1 MPVLRQIGMAAIA
14 AVVAAQAATHAAAEE
29 GGPDEPLLIA
39 LSTQRIE
46 IDSNF
51 AGTSILLFG
60 ATDVVGDVVVSVRG
74 PEEPV
79 VVRRK
84 RQTVGVWI
92 NQESIAFRN
101 VPGYYFVAASRP
113 LEEIAPAEFL
123 DRKQLGSERLLLEA
137 IWFDTSGDAN
147 EFRAALHRDRERDSL
162 YRSEPGVVEF
172 IDERLFRTTI
182 DLPAHVPTGD
192 YVVEGAAHGRR
203 RGAQHAL
210 GIAECREGR
219 LLGGHF
225 HLRAGGRSPLRR
237 HCYRAGAGGRMGGQ
251 LRLPQGL
258 RTRRNRCHD

>member
-1 MPVLRQIGMAAIA
+1 MRRLRQSLGM
-14 AVVAAQAATHAAAEE
+14 AVVAALLATQAATHAAAQEE
-29 GGPDEPLLIA
+29 GPDEPLLIA

-60 ATDVVGDVVVSVRG
+60 ATDMVGDVVVSVRG

-84 RQTVGVWI
+84 RQTIGVWI

-123 DRKQLGSERLLLEA
+123 DRKQLGSERVLLEA
-137 IWFDTSGDAN
+137 IWFDTSGDADA
-147 EFRAALHRDRERDSL
+147 FRAALHRHRERDAL
-162 YRSEPGVVEF
+162 YQSELGTVEF

-192 YVVEGAAHGRR
+192 YVVEALLAVDGEVLSTRSAALSIEKAGFSADISAFAR
-203 RGAQHAL
+203 ADEAL
-210 GIAECREGR
+210 YGLIAIA
-219 LLGGHF
+219 LALV
-225 HLRAGGRSPLRR
+225 AGWVGSFAFRK
-237 HCYRAGAGGRMGGQ
+237 G
-251 LRLPQGL
+251 
-258 RTRRNRCHD
+258 

>member
-1 MPVLRQIGMAAIA
+1 MRVLRQIGMAAIA
-14 AVVAAQAATHAAAEE
+14 AAVAAQAVTYAAAEE

-60 ATDVVGDVVVSVRG
+60 ATDEVGDVVVSVRG

-113 LEEIAPAEFL
+113 LEEIAHAEFL
-123 DRKQLGSERLLLEA
+123 DRKQLGSGRLLLEA
-137 IWFDTSGDAN
+137 IWFDTSGDAD
-147 EFRAALHRDRERDSL
+147 EFRAALHRYRERESL
-162 YRSEPGVVEF
+162 YRSELGVVEF

-192 YVVEGAAHGRR
+192 YVVEALLMVDGEVLSTRSAALNIEKAGFSADISTFARTDE
-203 RGAQHAL
+203 AL
-210 GIAECREGR
+210 YGVIAIA
-219 LLGGHF
+219 LALV
-225 HLRAGGRSPLRR
+225 AGWVGSFAFRK
-237 HCYRAGAGGRMGGQ
+237 G
-251 LRLPQGL
+251 
-258 RTRRNRCHD
+258 

>member
-1 MPVLRQIGMAAIA
+1 MRRGLKLLGL
-14 AVVAAQAATHAAAEE
+14 AVVAVAFALPAASRATAQEH
-29 GGPDEPLLIA
+29 DEPLLIA

-60 ATDVVGDVVVSVRG
+60 ATDVAGDVVVSVRG

-84 RQTVGVWI
+84 RRSVGIWV
-92 NQESIAFRN
+92 NRESIAFRN
-101 VPGYYFVAASRP
+101 VPGYYFVATSGP
-113 LEEIAPAEFL
+113 LEEIAPVELL
-123 DRKQLGSERLLLEA
+123 DRKQLGSERVLLEA
-137 IWFDTSGDAN
+137 IWFDTSGDAD

-192 YVVEGAAHGRR
+192 YVVEAMLLVDSQVLSTRSAALSIEKAGFSADISTFARADGALYGVIAI
-203 RGAQHAL
+203 AL
-210 GIAECREGR
+210 ALVAGW
-219 LLGGHF
+219 LGSFAFRKG
-225 HLRAGGRSPLRR
+225 
-237 HCYRAGAGGRMGGQ
+237 
-251 LRLPQGL
+251 
-258 RTRRNRCHD
+258 

>member
-1 MPVLRQIGMAAIA
+1 MRRLRRYLAIA
-14 AVVAAQAATHAAAEE
+14 IVTAALAAEAGTHAAAQEE
-29 GGPDEPLLIA
+29 GADEPLLIA

-84 RQTVGVWI
+84 RQSAGVWI
-92 NQESIAFRN
+92 NQEAIAFRN

-113 LEEIAPAEFL
+113 LEEIAPAEYL
-123 DRKQLGSERLLLEA
+123 DRKQLGAERLLLEA
-137 IWFDTSGDAN
+137 IWFDTSGDAD
-147 EFRAALHRDRERDSL
+147 EFRAALHRHRERDSL
-162 YRSEPGVVEF
+162 YKSAPGTVEF

-192 YVVEGAAHGRR
+192 YVVEAT
-203 RGAQHAL
+203 L
-210 GIAECREGR
+210 V
-219 LLGGHF
+219 
-225 HLRAGGRSPLRR
+225 
-237 HCYRAGAGGRMGGQ
+237 MGGEV
-251 LRLPQGL
+251 LST
-258 RTRRNRCHD
+258 RTDAFSIEKAGFSADISTFARADEALYGVIAIALALVAGWLGSFAFRKG

>member
-1 MPVLRQIGMAAIA
+1 MRCVLQLLGL
-14 AVVAAQAATHAAAEE
+14 AVVAAAIAMPAASRATAQEH
-29 GGPDEPLLIA
+29 DEPLLIA

-60 ATDVVGDVVVSVRG
+60 ATDVAGDVVVSVRG

-84 RQTVGVWI
+84 RRSVGIWV
-92 NQESIAFRN
+92 NRESIAFRN
-101 VPGYYFVAASRP
+101 VPGYYFVATSGP
-113 LEEIAPAEFL
+113 LEEIAPVELL
-123 DRKQLGSERLLLEA
+123 DRKQLGSERVLLEA
-137 IWFDTSGDAN
+137 IWFDTSGDAD

-192 YVVEGAAHGRR
+192 YVVEAMLLVDSQVLSTRSAALSIEKAGFSADISTFARADEILY
-203 RGAQHAL
+203 GIIAIAL
-210 GIAECREGR
+210 ALVAGW
-219 LLGGHF
+219 LGSFAFRKG
-225 HLRAGGRSPLRR
+225 
-237 HCYRAGAGGRMGGQ
+237 
-251 LRLPQGL
+251 
-258 RTRRNRCHD
+258 